1 MSGELDP
8 AAFAEAPH
16 VRPASIRAWGIAGHE
31 CHRLPSPLGE
41 ILQEIARSD
50 ALGQE
55 RTLLVAQVPRPDQAP
70 PERDARNEAPSPAV
84 RWRNADVLDVVRS
97 SVLE

>member
-55 RTLLVAQVPRPDQAP
+55 RTLLVAQVPVLIRRRLSVTRGMRHRPRPFDGGTQT
-70 PERDARNEAPSPAV
+70 S
-84 RWRNADVLDVVRS
+84 WTS
-97 SVLE
+97 SDRVC